1 MKRHDDILAQM
12 GYQSKDEWLP
22 EPVID
27 GRKGEY
33 NLIVI
38 LLAFFKIV
46 VYTTI
51 IGFVVNRYR
60 GEMSMLKRGQTEGKV
75 KVGTYLDPALVD
87 RLRKSAADN
96 KRGISDEVSVALEFY
111 LAYGTESAANRLIAA
126 LEKAGISTAQDI

>member
-1 MKRHDDILAQM
+1 MKRHDDILAHM
-12 GYQSKDEWLP
+12 
-22 EPVID
+22 

-96 KRGISDEVSVALEFY
+96 RRGISDEVSVALEFY

>member
-1 MKRHDDILAQM
+1 M
-12 GYQSKDEWLP
+12 
-22 EPVID
+22 
-27 GRKGEY
+27 
-33 NLIVI
+33 
-38 LLAFFKIV
+38 
-46 VYTTI
+46 
-51 IGFVVNRYR
+51 GFVVNRYR

-126 LEKAGISTAQDI
+126 LENAGISTAQDI